1 MKLYEINQRIIDL
14 VDSETGELLDFD
26 AFQQLE
32 MDRKEK
38 IENMVLWYKDLVAQA
53 KAIKEEAD
61 KLTERRK
68 AAERRADSL
77 LAYISLVLNGENFST
92 PRCTVSYRSS
102 SAVNLIDEDGLIQW
116 AQSTGHED
124 CLNYKR
130 PNISKRAVAELLLN
144 GVNVPGAQ
152 IEYWKKA
159 SVK

>member
-1 MKLYEINQRIIDL
+1 MTLYEINQKIMDL

-26 AFQQLE
+26 AFQQLK
-32 MDRKEK
+32 MDRRDK
-38 IENMVLWYKDLVAQA
+38 IENMALWYKDLVAQA

-77 LAYISLVLNGENFST
+77 LGYIALALNGEKFST

-102 SAVNLIDEDGLIQW
+102 SAVNLTDEDALIEW
-116 AQSTGHED
+116 AQTTGHED

-130 PNISKRAVAELLLN
+130 PDISKRTVADLLLN
-144 GVNVPGAQ
+144 GVEVPGAK
-152 IEYWKKA
+152 IEYRKKV